1 MTEQNYIFRQA
12 NKADEINIWK
22 ILQQAIERR
31 RLDGSPQWQDG
42 YPNPQT
48 LENDITNGWG
58 HLIET
63 ENNIAAYV
71 AIIFE
76 PEPAYEA
83 IEGKWLSNG
92 EYVVVHRVAVA
103 DGFGGQG
110 LASKIFSEVE
120 NIALKN
126 GVTSIKVD
134 TNFDN
139 PAMLSILKNLCY
151 TYCGEVYFRGS
162 ARKAFEKL
170 L

>member
-12 NKADEINIWK
+12 NKADEINIWE

-31 RLDGSPQWQDG
+31 RQDGSRQWQDG
-42 YPNPQT
+42 YPNPQSI
-48 LENDITNGWG
+48 ENDIANGWG
-58 HLIET
+58 YLIEI

-83 IEGKWLSNG
+83 IEGTWLSNG
-92 EYVVVHRVAVA
+92 EYIVVHRVAVA
-103 DGFGGQG
+103 DEFGGQG
-110 LASKIFSEVE
+110 LATKIFSEVE
-120 NIALKN
+120 NIALKK

-139 PAMLSILKNLCY
+139 QAMLSILKNLGY
-151 TYCGEVYFRGS
+151 TYCGEVYLRGS
-162 ARKAFEKL
+162 TRKAFEKL